1 MIRGSPSWM
10 LPIVVVL
17 VLCGLIAWATTDR
30 SPAAPSAPA
39 SLPAPPAAQQP
50 QDATSPASGS
60 APRLPSH
67 PAASL
72 SPEAL
77 ARLPAIERH
86 AHLLRLEPGSTLVLI
101 NEENSM
107 GTHHHRYE
115 QDYRG
120 VRVAQRNFVVNEY
133 ADGRPPW
140 ISGFAVQG
148 LAEAV
153 HSVTPR
159 LSAAQAMDIGARMA
173 MEAAGGRV
181 EIADRRVELRI
192 HLANDRPHLAYVVTI
207 DGHAPDSGEPF
218 APAMVIDAGTG
229 ALLDQ
234 WDDVVY

>member
-1 MIRGSPSWM
+1 M
-10 LPIVVVL
+10 LPIVGVL

-30 SPAAPSAPA
+30 SPPAPSMPA
-39 SLPAPPAAQQP
+39 SLPTAPAAPQS
-50 QDATSPASGS
+50 QDATSPASS
-60 APRLPSH
+60 PAPTPLPR
-67 PAASL
+67 AAAAAQL

-86 AHLLRLEPGSTLVLI
+86 AHLLRLQPGSTLVLT
-101 NEENSM
+101 NEDNRL
-107 GTHHHRYE
+107 GVHHHRYE

-140 ISGFAVQG
+140 VSGFTIQG

-153 HSVTPR
+153 PSVTPR

-173 MEAAGGRV
+173 METAGGRV
-181 EIADRRVELRI
+181 EIEDRRVELRI
-192 HLANDRPHLAYVVTI
+192 HIADDRPHLAYLVTI